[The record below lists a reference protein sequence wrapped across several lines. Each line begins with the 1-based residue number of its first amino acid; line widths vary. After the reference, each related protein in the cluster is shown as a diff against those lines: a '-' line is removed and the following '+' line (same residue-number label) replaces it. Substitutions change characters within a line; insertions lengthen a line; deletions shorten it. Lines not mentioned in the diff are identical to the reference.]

1 MILRKIERGYLVAE
15 DYGMNLQQLQSYPR
29 DRVRALFG
37 LEPAALGLLLATALP
52 ELLARR
58 FQEQQGRPK
67 RQREA
72 GGGRRRKLHPY
83 QEVLLALVYLRHN
96 VSHSVT
102 GAMFGVS
109 ADISERTLSEVVLL
123 LRDVCPAHRLD
134 AEREWTKREPSWHP
148 DTLDLVLVDS
158 FETPLARPSL
168 PAVQRRF
175 YSGKKRRHTVKTQI
189 LTDKRGEVLAVEP
202 VPPRPVAGQDA
213 V

>member
-1 MILRKIERGYLVAE
+1 MQLYFDFSGYSDMAV
-15 DYGMNLQQLQSYPR
+15 
-29 DRVRALFG
+29 G
-37 LEPAALGLLLATALP
+37 L
-52 ELLARR
+52 
-58 FQEQQGRPK
+58 
-67 RQREA
+67 
-72 GGGRRRKLHPY
+72 
-83 QEVLLALVYLRHN
+83 
-96 VSHSVT
+96 